1 MKSALVIESSLP
13 HNYTATQNAC
23 KLCTPLGAALAF
35 QGIEGCVPLLHGSQ
49 GCSTYMRRYLISHF
63 KEPVDI
69 ASSNFTEETA
79 IFGGGANL
87 KLAIENITRQYSP
100 AMIGIATTCLSETIG
115 DDVPMLIDSIKNVES
130 LPELVHVSTASYTG
144 THIDGFHQ
152 AVKAVVDKFN
162 PESVMS
168 VEQKRCEDSSYVL
181 EASDGEQII
190 FGEQT
195 TLNCFPGMLSN
206 EDIRHLKEIF
216 LAMSINAVI
225 LPDYCERL
233 DGEPW
238 FEYQIIQKGGTK
250 VSAIRTMHKSVGS
263 IELGRIL
270 AAKQN
275 SKQSGSKENLK
286 ESCSKVKS
294 KIGNSSFVKK
304 GDFVKNGDKQS
315 AGQLLSDRFGVPCM
329 GVGFPIG
336 VKETD
341 LFFDA
346 LEKLTGKAVP
356 DTFISERGRL
366 IDSYIDCNKYLSGKR
381 AVVYGEEDLVVGVAS
396 FLSEIGVVP
405 VLCASG
411 GKSGSLKS
419 VIEKIMPSA
428 LFKQIRVRDGVDFME
443 IEHEARECCPDFLIG
458 SSKGYATSRRLKI
471 PLVRV
476 GFPVHDRVGGSR
488 ILHIGYS
495 GAQRLLDQIVNTLL
509 ERRQERSDIGYSY
522 M

>member
-115 DDVPMLIDSIKNVES
+115 DDVPMLIDSMKNAEG

-162 PESVMS
+162 PESLTPS
-168 VEQKRCEDSSYVL
+168 AKQKISASQALFAEEKISADTGLSYVL
-181 EASDGEQII
+181 EASDGEQRI
-190 FGEQT
+190 FGEQL

-250 VSAIRTMHKSVGS
+250 VSAIRTMHNSAGS
-263 IELGRIL
+263 IEFGRIL
-270 AAKQN
+270 TAKQN
-275 SKQSGSKENLK
+275 SKQYSSKEN
-286 ESCSKVKS
+286 S
-294 KIGNSSFVKK
+294 
-304 GDFVKNGDKQS
+304 KQS

-341 LFFDA
+341 RFFDA
-346 LEKLTGKAVP
+346 LKKLTGRAVP
-356 DTFISERGRL
+356 DAFISERGRL
-366 IDSYIDCNKYLSGKR
+366 IDSYIDCNKYLSGKK
-381 AVVYGEEDLVVGVAS
+381 AVVYGEEDLVVGAAS

-488 ILHIGYS
+488 ILHIGYR
-495 GAQRLLDQIVNTLL
+495 GAQRLIDQIVNTLL
-509 ERRQERSDIGYSY
+509 EKRQERSDIGYSY

>member
-1 MKSALVIESSLP
+1 MKSALVIERSLP

-87 KLAIENITRQYSP
+87 KLAVENITRQYSP
-100 AMIGIATTCLSETIG
+100 SVIGIATTCLSETIG
-115 DDVPMLIDSIKNVES
+115 DDVPMLIDSMKNAEGV
-130 LPELVHVSTASYTG
+130 PELVHVSTASYTG

-162 PESVMS
+162 PESLIPCTKQTIS
-168 VEQKRCEDSSYVL
+168 NGDCA
-181 EASDGEQII
+181 ASDGDKIS
-190 FGEQT
+190 
-195 TLNCFPGMLSN
+195 LNCFPGMLSN

-216 LAMSINAVI
+216 SAMSINAVI

-238 FEYQIIQKGGTK
+238 LEYQFIQKGGTK
-250 VSAIRTMHKSVGS
+250 VSAIRTMHNSAGS

-275 SKQSGSKENLK
+275 SKQS
-286 ESCSKVKS
+286 
-294 KIGNSSFVKK
+294 
-304 GDFVKNGDKQS
+304 
-315 AGQLLSDRFGVPCM
+315 AGQLLFDRFAVPYM

-341 LFFDA
+341 RFFDA
-346 LEKLTGKAVP
+346 LEKLTGRAVP
-356 DTFISERGRL
+356 DAFMSERGRL

-381 AVVYGEEDLVVGVAS
+381 AVVYGEEDLVVGAAS

-411 GKSGSLKS
+411 GKSGSLQS
-419 VIEKIMPSA
+419 VMETVLPSA

-443 IEHEARECCPDFLIG
+443 IEHEARECSPDFLIG

-476 GFPVHDRVGGSR
+476 GFPIHDRVGGSR
-488 ILHIGYS
+488 ILHIGYR
-495 GAQRLLDQIVNTLL
+495 GAQRLIDQIVNTLL